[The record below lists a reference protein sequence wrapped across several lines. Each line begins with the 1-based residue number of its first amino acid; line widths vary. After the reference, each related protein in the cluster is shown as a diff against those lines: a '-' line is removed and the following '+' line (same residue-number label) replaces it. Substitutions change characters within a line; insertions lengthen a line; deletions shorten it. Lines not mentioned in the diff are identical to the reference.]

1 MSDPAPSSLSQP
13 SAQSEPGLRAESVLR
28 VCAVVVTYNRKLMLE
43 ECLGA
48 LLRQSR
54 PVDTILLVDNDSTD
68 GTLEMIHSRFPA
80 VSVLKLETNTGGAG
94 GFHAGLEWAYR
105 HGFDWFWLL
114 DDDTIVDKWALEALL
129 NAHEVYPAARRPMLL
144 ASRVIWTDHTIHPMN
159 APTPSYAFLGR
170 MRLARHRGMVSIRST
185 SFVSLL
191 VAREAVAKYGL
202 TLKDYFIWNDDNEFT
217 SRVSRFELA
226 VLVPESKAV
235 HKTLKRYMPLTSSG
249 SRFYFEVRNKL
260 WMVRYGTGWLLW
272 ERALIVGILLY
283 IITNFIL
290 NNRSSPEAMDT
301 VKRGW
306 RDAWQTKPG
315 PVEFVKAS

>member
-1 MSDPAPSSLSQP
+1 VSDPAPSSLSQP
-13 SAQSEPGLRAESVLR
+13 LAQSESVLR
-28 VCAVVVTYNRKLMLE
+28 VCAVVVTYNRKVTLE
-43 ECLGA
+43 ECLEA

-54 PVDTILLVDNDSTD
+54 LVDTILVVDNDSTD
-68 GTLEMIHSRFPA
+68 GTLEMIHARFPT
-80 VSVLKLETNTGGAG
+80 VSVLKLETNAGGAG
-94 GFHAGLEWAYR
+94 GFHAGLEWAHR

-129 NAHEVYPAARRPMLL
+129 NAHEVYPVSRRPMLL

-191 VAREAVAKYGL
+191 VAREAVTKYGL

-217 SRVSRFELA
+217 SRVSRYELA

-283 IITNFIL
+283 IITNYIL
-290 NNRSSPEAMDT
+290 NNRSSPEAMET
-301 VKRGW
+301 VRRGW
-306 RDAWQTKPG
+306 RDGWYTRPG
-315 PVEFVKAS
+315 PVEFIKGQN